1 MTAAPVTVSGTAA
14 RRFGGYITEKVL
26 GQGGMG
32 TVYQARHPTLGKR
45 VALKSIRASLADD
58 PVARQRF
65 LREARAIA
73 LISHPHVVD
82 VFDLRIDDERVFM
95 VMELLEGE
103 TLDALLAREQRL
115 ALSRTVDLLL
125 PVISA
130 AAAIHD
136 AGLVHRDLKPG
147 NVMLAQRGRGLLEPV
162 ILDFG
167 ISRFSEAPR
176 RGPAITERDQL
187 VGTIPY
193 LAPELLR
200 DARAAGPRS
209 DQYAVGVM
217 LYECVTGRQPFVGAD
232 RYEQIQ
238 RRHDR
243 GCDAAQPARC
253 SDPGR
258 ARPHRA
264 ARPQSPPG
272 AALSIDARAGT
283 EPALVRGA
291 AGVAAL
297 GRRIC
302 IGQDGRETARR
313 AFWSRSRSVSTAST
327 SRPGADT
334 AAVIAQARG

>member
-130 AAAIHD
+130 AAAIH
-136 AGLVHRDLKPG
+136 AG
-147 NVMLAQRGRGLLEPV
+147 
-162 ILDFG
+162 
-167 ISRFSEAPR
+167 SRPSRSQARE
-176 RGPAITERDQL
+176 
-187 VGTIPY
+187 
-193 LAPELLR
+193 R
-200 DARAAGPRS
+200 DARAAWPRP
-209 DQYAVGVM
+209 A
-217 LYECVTGRQPFVGAD
+217 GAGHPRLRD
-232 RYEQIQ
+232 LALL
-238 RRHDR
+238 
-243 GCDAAQPARC
+243 GGAAAGSGDHRTRPARRND
-253 SDPGR
+253 S
-258 ARPHRA
+258 
-264 ARPQSPPG
+264 
-272 AALSIDARAGT
+272 L
-283 EPALVRGA
+283 
-291 AGVAAL
+291 
-297 GRRIC
+297 
-302 IGQDGRETARR
+302 
-313 AFWSRSRSVSTAST
+313 
-327 SRPGADT
+327 SRPR
-334 AAVIAQARG
+334 AVT